1 MCTSANRATVLTSH
15 APGGDYAR
23 GRHVHQ
29 ARHSPDES
37 LAVLPLAAL
46 ALAFAGCSS
55 YSEIARWK
63 SNVPIND
70 GEEPVAT
77 FLTQNFSYQ
86 LLGFIPLC
94 TGRPWTQGTEE
105 VVDNFNVRLFAD
117 EATLDNN
124 LASLRH
130 ALNVVGSRRISQL
143 KSIED
148 DSAMWSLMLVNRHEV
163 RTQCITLKPEAA
175 KK

>member
-1 MCTSANRATVLTSH
+1 MRMNIK
-15 APGGDYAR
+15 
-23 GRHVHQ
+23 
-29 ARHSPDES
+29 S
-37 LAVLPLAAL
+37 LAFFPLFAL
-46 ALAFAGCSS
+46 AFAFAGCSS

-70 GEEPVAT
+70 GEVPVAT

-86 LLGFIPLC
+86 LLGCIPLC

-105 VVDNFNVRLFAD
+105 VVDDFNVKPFAD

-130 ALNVVGSRRISQL
+130 ALDVVGSHRITQL
-143 KSIED
+143 RSLED
-148 DSAMWSLMLVNRHEV
+148 DCAMWSLLLINRHEV
-163 RTQCITLKPEAA
+163 RTQCIILKPEQ
-175 KK
+175 K